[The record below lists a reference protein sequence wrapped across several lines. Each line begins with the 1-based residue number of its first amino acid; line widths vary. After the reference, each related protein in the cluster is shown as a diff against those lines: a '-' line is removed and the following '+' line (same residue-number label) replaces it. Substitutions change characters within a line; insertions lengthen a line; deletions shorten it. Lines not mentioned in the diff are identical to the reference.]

1 MDTFL
6 RFLYEFLFQFF
17 SGIFSIF
24 KGFGSGIKGM
34 FNIKA
39 YVKIINFYKDDF
51 SGPEWLLV
59 GLAILSIVFILA
71 IVGLLIF
78 FIVKM
83 I

>member
-17 SGIFSIF
+17 GGIFSIF

-39 YVKIINFYKDDF
+39 YVKIINFFEF
-51 SGPEWLLV
+51 SIDRKIKTKCRIYLTTN
-59 GLAILSIVFILA
+59 A
-71 IVGLLIF
+71 LLIIQ
-78 FIVKM
+78 FIYKQKVTR
-83 I
+83 